1 MNEEIS
7 FGYWLK
13 QRRKGLD
20 LTQDEMAGRVGC
32 TTSMLQKIEAGRRR
46 PSPEFAGRLAEILD
60 IEPDKRLAFV
70 EFARGSQTLAVY
82 ELFRPPANLP
92 AQSTP
97 FIGREQDVTDVR
109 QRLLRDDTRLITL
122 VGPPGIGKTRLS
134 LQVAAEVRDRFA
146 DGVFFIPLA
155 PVTDPDLVAPTI
167 GQILG
172 LKEGGRLAPMD
183 HLCDYLRFR
192 LMLLVLDNFEQIIV
206 ASPLV
211 ARMLATCPLLHLLIT
226 SRMPLHLRAER
237 QYPVPPLTLPDLDR
251 LPPAE
256 KLSQYAAIALFAD
269 RAGAVKHDFT
279 ITEENASAIATIC
292 RRLDGLPL
300 AIELISARI
309 KMLPPSE
316 LLSRLG
322 GPLLLQS
329 NGLRDVDDRQRTLKN
344 AIEWS
349 YNLLTLKERSLF
361 ARLGVFVGGWTLEAV
376 ESLQNRMGAPSRAST
391 LDLLALLVD
400 RSLVMQLHFNGE
412 TRFTMLETIREHA
425 LDRLEVSGETEAT
438 RLHHATY
445 YLSLIEGVSPRLHTS
460 AERVDHIEREYD
472 NLRAAL
478 RWSLDRGQIE
488 IAYRLAFAL
497 IWLWVIHTWHLSE
510 GRKWQCRVLA
520 AARKA
525 DLPPL
530 VHAHLNQDAG
540 ILAYLQSDF
549 ITARAFHQQALV
561 FARAS
566 KDRAMI
572 AHALHGLSNAAMNQ
586 GQYEEVTTLLD
597 ECLPLARETGEKWL
611 EAMALNNL
619 AEVARLQGDFEGA
632 EQMYET
638 GLRLLG
644 ELGDRYFTP
653 IILDGLGTLAQYQG
667 DYERALKIHI
677 QCLTLGRE
685 MGDKRIIALA
695 LEKLAGVA
703 AGQGKAERAARL
715 LGAAEALREA
725 IYVSVEA
732 IDREDYERFVAMTRA
747 KLDEDVLAD
756 NWAKGRA
763 LGLEQTITLALA
775 GGKRTLEVRG

>member
-46 PSPEFAGRLAEILD
+46 PSPEFAGRLVEILD

-97 FIGREQDVTDVR
+97 FIGREQDVADVR
-109 QRLLRDDTRLITL
+109 QRLLRDDTRLVTL

-172 LKEGGRLAPMD
+172 LKESGRLTPMD

-211 ARMLATCPLLHLLIT
+211 ARMLATCPLLNLLIT

-237 QYPVPPLTLPDLDR
+237 QYPVPPLTLPDLNR

-256 KLSQYAAIALFAD
+256 ELSQYAAIALFAD

-445 YLSLIEGVSPRLHTS
+445 YLSLIEAVSPRLHTS

-510 GRKWQCRVLA
+510 GRKWQSRVLA

-653 IILDGLGTLAQYQG
+653 IILDGLGTLAQYQD
-667 DYERALKIHI
+667 DYERALKIHT

-725 IYVSVEA
+725 IYVPVEA
-732 IDREDYERFVAMTRA
+732 IDREDYERFVAMTCA

-763 LGLEQTITLALA
+763 LGLEQAITLALA
-775 GGKRTLEVRG
+775 GGKRTLEG